1 MYELIS
7 TNTNLFFAGV
17 GAVCGSL
24 LTFLCMIFVNT
35 SKILKCRAEYERL
48 SADMS
53 QNHDYELNQ
62 LNLQLVRQETQLIE
76 SNKIRAADQEKLK
89 TLSELER
96 RYIQLQTRYDEQKKQ
111 ILSEHALL
119 DETKKTLFKEFELS
133 ANKIFDDKHH
143 TFQQSSKTNIELV
156 LNPFKQQLDAFHK
169 RVEDVYHQES
179 TQRNQLVG
187 QIVELQKHTQHIS
200 QEANNLAEAL
210 KGDSKAQGDWGEVI
224 LERILEQSGL
234 VKGREYDVQNTGRG
248 DDGRVLRPDVIVH
261 LPENKDIIIDSK
273 VSLKHYEKYYSSES
287 SALRKQFL
295 SLHVDS
301 IRKHIKDLSSKKYEQ
316 IKGLRTLDF
325 VFIFIPIESAYLSAM
340 SFQPSLFN
348 EAYEKN
354 IVLVSPSSLMV
365 ALRTVETIWR
375 YEKQNENAEL
385 IAATAGK
392 LYDQFA
398 LVMES
403 LESLEG
409 SLSKASDAYTHVFKR
424 FTSGRGSLLSRVNS
438 LKKLGAKTSKKLPQV
453 VESELGIHE
462 QKSDDILVNN
472 SIEENLKK

>member
-7 TNTNLFFAGV
+7 TNTNLFFAGAGV
-17 GAVCGSL
+17 IFGGL
-24 LTFLCMIFVNT
+24 LAFLCLFFASA
-35 SKILKCRAEYERL
+35 SKILKCRAEHERL

-53 QNHDYELNQ
+53 QEHEYELNQ
-62 LNLQLVRQETQLIE
+62 LAMQLVRFETQLAE
-76 SNKIRAADQEKLK
+76 LNKIRASDQEKLK
-89 TLSELER
+89 KLSELER

-111 ILSEHALL
+111 ITSERALL
-119 DETKKTLFKEFELS
+119 DETKKALFKEFELS

-156 LNPFKQQLDAFHK
+156 LTPFKQQLENFHK
-169 RVEDVYHQES
+169 KVDDVYHQES
-179 TQRNQLVG
+179 SQRNQLVG

-200 QEANNLAEAL
+200 QEANNLADAL
-210 KGDSKAQGDWGEVI
+210 KGDSKTQGDWGEMI

-234 VKGREYDVQNTGRG
+234 TKGREYDVQNTGRG
-248 DDGRVLRPDVIVH
+248 DGGRLLRPDIIVH

-273 VSLKHYEKYYSSES
+273 VSLKDYEKYYSSENHE
-287 SALRKQFL
+287 LRKQFML
-295 SLHVDS
+295 RHVES
-301 IRKHIKDLSSKKYEQ
+301 IRKHIKDLSGKKYEQ
-316 IKGLRTLDF
+316 IKGLHTLDF

-375 YEKQNENAEL
+375 YEKQNSNAEL

-403 LESLEG
+403 LENLEG
-409 SLSKASDAYTHVFKR
+409 SLSKANDAYTHVFKR
-424 FTSGRGSLLSRVNS
+424 FTSGRGSLLSRVDS
-438 LKKLGAKTSKKLPQV
+438 LKTLGVKTSKKLPQAV
-453 VESELGIHE
+453 DAELSFNK
-462 QKSDDILVNN
+462 QDDKSALLNN
-472 SIEENLKK
+472 SIEETSKK

>member
-7 TNTNLFFAGV
+7 TNTNLFFAGAGVIV
-17 GAVCGSL
+17 GGFLV
-24 LTFLCMIFVNT
+24 FLCMYFVNG
-35 SKILKCRAEYERL
+35 SKILTCRADHERL
-48 SADMS
+48 SSDMS
-53 QNHDYELNQ
+53 QEHAYELNQ
-62 LNLQLVRQETQLIE
+62 LAMQLVRLETQLAE
-76 SNKIRAADQEKLK
+76 SNKIRMSDQEKLK
-89 TLSELER
+89 KMNELER
-96 RYIQLQTRYDEQKKQ
+96 HYVQLQTRYDEQKKQ
-111 ILSEHALL
+111 IMSERALL
-119 DETKKTLFKEFELS
+119 AETKKTLLKEFELS

-143 TFQQSSKTNIELV
+143 TFEQSSKTNIELV
-156 LNPFKQQLDAFHK
+156 LTPFKQQLESFHK
-169 RVEDVYHQES
+169 KVDDVYHQES
-179 TQRNQLVG
+179 SQRNQLVG

-200 QEANNLAEAL
+200 QEANNLAGAL
-210 KGDSKAQGDWGEVI
+210 KGDSKIQGDWGEMV

-234 VKGREYDVQNTGRG
+234 TKGREYDVQNIGRH
-248 DDGRVLRPDVIVH
+248 DDGRLLRPDVIVH

-273 VSLKHYEKYYSSES
+273 VSLKDYEKYYSSENHE
-287 SALRKQFL
+287 LRKQFML
-295 SLHVDS
+295 RHVES
-301 IRKHIKDLSSKKYEQ
+301 IRKHIKDLSGKKYEQ

-375 YEKQNENAEL
+375 YEKQNSNAEL

-403 LESLEG
+403 LENLEG
-409 SLSKASDAYTHVFKR
+409 SLSKANDAYTHVFKR
-424 FTSGRGSLLSRVNS
+424 FTSGRGSLLSRVDS
-438 LKKLGAKTSKKLPQV
+438 LKTLGAKTSKKLPQAV
-453 VESELGIHE
+453 DAELSFNKQGD
-462 QKSDDILVNN
+462 KALF
-472 SIEENLKK
+472 